1 MNSRSIRLGR
11 YATHGFT
18 LIELMIVVA
27 IIGILA
33 SVAFPVYSDYT
44 IRSKVSDLVIAA
56 SNYRTTIAEKAAT
69 DGTLGSSG
77 LGLTVVNAGRVA
89 SGTVNNTGTI
99 SVEGTSLT
107 IGTAVTILLRP
118 SLNPSGRV
126 AWQCATGSTNSYR
139 FVPAE
144 CRNT

>member
-1 MNSRSIRLGR
+1 MISKPIRVGR
-11 YATHGFT
+11 LAAHGFT

-33 SVAFPVYSDYT
+33 SVAVPVYSDYT

-77 LGLTVVNAGRVA
+77 LGLTVVNSGRIS

-99 SVEGTSLT
+99 SVEGSSTT
-107 IGTAVTILLRP
+107 IGTAVAIMLRP
-118 SLNPSGRV
+118 SLNPNGRV
-126 AWQCATGSTNSYR
+126 AWQCATGGTNMYR

>member
-1 MNSRSIRLGR
+1 MKSTLFPMRRR
-11 YATHGFT
+11 AAHGFT

-56 SNYRTTIAEKAAT
+56 SNFRTTIAEKAAA

-77 LGLTVVNAGRVA
+77 LGLTVSVSGRVS
-89 SGTVNNTGTI
+89 SGTVDATGTVK
-99 SVEGTSLT
+99 VEGTSVT
-107 IGTAVTILLRP
+107 IGTAVTVMLRP
-118 SLNPSGRV
+118 SLNPNGRV
-126 AWQCATGSTNSYR
+126 AWACATGNSATFR